1 MITINY
7 KNTIINYNN
16 KLEYQINLENNDQ
29 EIIVIKNLNKKKQI
43 QFKLF
48 INVNSNQLQMKVN

>member
-16 KLEYQINLENNDQ
+16 KLEYQINLENNNK
-29 EIIVIKNLNKKKQI
+29 EVIVIKNLNKKKQI
-43 QFKLF
+43 
-48 INVNSNQLQMKVN
+48 